1 MDGCVKEEGKKDF
14 KELFRNLLKNML
26 ELRILMPPIYN
37 LDPKYIL
44 VDTETN
50 EVKIVPSNVLLE
62 KENAY
67 IPVDISKED
76 LQFKSPEEL
85 DGEERNLTT
94 PFWTIGVMLYQA
106 KFGKHPFETS
116 LKPKAME

>member
-1 MDGCVKEEGKKDF
+1 MKLKFEDF
-14 KELFRNLLKNML
+14 TPEQRLKIA
-26 ELRILMPPIYN
+26 EFVYSYDSDILIKT
-37 LDPKYIL
+37 DAIEL
-44 VDTETN
+44 VD
-50 EVKIVPSNVLLE
+50 VLLE

-106 KFGKHPFETS
+106 KFGKHPF
-116 LKPKAME
+116 